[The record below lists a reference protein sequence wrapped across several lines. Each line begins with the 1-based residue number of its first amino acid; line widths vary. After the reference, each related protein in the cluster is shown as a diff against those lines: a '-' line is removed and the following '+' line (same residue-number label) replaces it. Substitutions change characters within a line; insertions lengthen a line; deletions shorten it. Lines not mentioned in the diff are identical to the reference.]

1 MANSIYNQLNNNIS
15 NNLFQNPQFLLNQI
29 NEFKKTLQG
38 NPQQMVMQLLQSGRM
53 SQQDYNQY
61 RLMTSQIRQNFYG
74 N

>member
-38 NPQQMVMQLLQSGRM
+38 NPQKMVMQLLQSGRM

-61 RLMTSQIRQNFYG
+61 RQMTSQIRQNFYG